1 MKPERWQQLD
11 QLFHAALERE
21 PEQRSAFL
29 DEACASDEVL
39 RKEVET
45 LLAAHENAESFIENP
60 AFEVEAE
67 ALARE
72 QVSGGANSLL
82 GQTIGHYHIIELL
95 GAGGMGEVYLAQ
107 DMTLGRQVSLK
118 LLPAH
123 FTADAERLR
132 RFEQEARAASALN
145 HPNILT
151 IYEIGHADSVRY
163 IATEF
168 IDGVTL
174 RERMAGKPIKTDEAL
189 DVAIQV
195 AGALAA
201 AHAKGIVHRD
211 IKPENI
217 MVSRSSHPGR
227 RENRVKVLD
236 FGIAKLIE

>member
-72 QVSGGANSLL
+72 QVSRAANSLA
-82 GQTIGHYHIIELL
+82 GQTIGHYRIIELL

-107 DMTLGRQVSLK
+107 DMILGRQVSLK

-151 IYEIGHADSVRY
+151 IYEIGHTDSVRY

-168 IDGVTL
+168 IDGVML
-174 RERMAGKPIKTDEAL
+174 RERMTERPMETGAAL

-195 AGALAA
+195 ASALAA

-217 MVSRSSHPGR
+217 MISRGGHLAHKGHFV
-227 RENRVKVLD
+227 NV
-236 FGIAKLIE
+236 